1 MPCLAILFDARPHI
15 SWPSNWIEPRAR
27 PSMPMIPRRVVVL
40 PAPLRP
46 SRVTTSPW
54 RISKLM
60 PWRICDS
67 PYQPWRSATLSSVVV
82 AADASGMPRPHI
94 GFDHGRIGRDLGI
107 DALGQ
112 DLAARQHGD
121 AIRQIG
127 DNRKIMFDHE
137 HRAVLGDALDEP
149 RD

>member
-1 MPCLAILFDARPHI
+1 MPCFAILLDASPHI
-15 SWPSNWIEPRAR
+15 SAPSNWIEPRER
-27 PSMPMIPRRVVVL
+27 PSMPMIARSVVVL

-54 RISKLM
+54 RISKFM

-67 PYQPWRSATLSSVVV
+67 PYQPLRSATLSSVVV

-94 GFDHGRIGRDLGI
+94 GFDHGGIGRNLGI

-112 DLAARQHGD
+112 DLTARQHGD
-121 AIRQIG
+121 AVREIRDDRQVV
-127 DNRKIMFDHE
+127 FDHQD
-137 HRAVLGDALDEP
+137 G
-149 RD
+149 